1 MLYRYNDIVAVND
14 ILDEP
19 VGIGIIVDLT
29 IDGANERYCVRFN
42 SGNPTTINRRFIR
55 KLYTLRGD
63 IYEGFAYRIRDVIRH
78 LNRGKYMT
86 EQEFEK
92 YRNEWLK
99 SREYLAPSKKPYYCY
114 EYRYDPK
121 FMDVA
126 SMYPVKSSLKALGE
140 LNRKE
145 VERIEASPI
154 KFDIDDGIKKEI
166 NNMVNKVNKGFG
178 VAALAYKKIIFN
190 GPCTI
195 ILWADGT
202 KTIAKLYEDID
213 KFDPEKGVAICF
225 MKKMIGHTETNKIL
239 RKATKQYADETTIK
253 EDTITLKSCQE
264 TLKSIADRLSE
275 PLISFN
281 KEDKE

>member
-92 YRNEWLK
+92 YRDEWLK
-99 SREYLAPSKKPYYCY
+99 SREYLAPSKPYYGY

-121 FMDVA
+121 LMDN
-126 SMYPVKSSLKALGE
+126 MYPVKSSLKALGE

-154 KFDIDDGIKKEI
+154 KIDIDDAIKANYSKEEI
-166 NNMVNKVNKGFG
+166 KEMVNKTFRSPVYI
-178 VAALAYKKIIFN
+178 AYEKIIFN

-195 ILWADGT
+195 ILWKDGT

-225 MKKMIGHTETNKIL
+225 MKKILGHTETNKIL
-239 RKATKQYADETTIK
+239 RKATKQYADETAKSSNTYPTI
-253 EDTITLKSCQE
+253 QE

-281 KEDKE
+281 KEDK

>member
-14 ILDEP
+14 IFNVT

-29 IDGANERYCVRFN
+29 IDGANEKYCVRFN
-42 SGNPTTINRRFIR
+42 SGDAITVNRRFIS

-78 LNRGKYMT
+78 LNRGKFMT
-86 EQEFEK
+86 QQEFEK
-92 YRNEWLK
+92 YRDEWLK
-99 SREYLAPSKKPYYCY
+99 SRGDSSPSNNPYFFD
-114 EYRYDPK
+114 YRYDPK
-121 FMDVA
+121 IMDVS

-145 VERIEASPI
+145 VERIGVSPMKI
-154 KFDIDDGIKKEI
+154 DIDYGIKKEI

-178 VAALAYKKIIFN
+178 VAALVYKKIIFN

-225 MKKMIGHTETNKIL
+225 MKKMLGHTETNKIL
-239 RKATKQYADETTIK
+239 RKATKQYLEETDKINPPTI
-253 EDTITLKSCQE
+253 QE
-264 TLKSIADRLSE
+264 TLKLIADGLSE
-275 PLISFN
+275 ELTFSFN
-281 KEDKE
+281 KEDK